1 MVLGSHMGFGTR
13 FLRLDRDQRK
23 VIVVVG
29 LGMAVVPKVIVAFIT
44 MVVVEGLGISFRVSL
59 INNNK
64 FNQYIFKFSNL

>member
-23 VIVVVG
+23 VIVV
-29 LGMAVVPKVIVAFIT
+29 LAFNT
-44 MVVVEGLGISFRVSL
+44 MVVVEGLGIGFRVSL